1 MTEHMLNLGPGLTSK
16 KARGWEQERVAK
28 SGGGGGGAL
37 RLANKIIFNN
47 EKVISELVGQTI
59 PSGLHGQFHTKITAN
74 LAQAMLGPTHH
85 KDSSNRRPTSTDD
98 SQQTHT

>member
-1 MTEHMLNLGPGLTSK
+1 MLNLGPGLTSK
-16 KARGWEQERVAK
+16 KARGWEQETVAK
-28 SGGGGGGAL
+28 WGGGVL